1 MFFLA
6 RILCRQVSAVTEVR
20 VAAWDTNLCSAA
32 AEAEISVWRPTLLV
46 EEGAGAVLPCRAA
59 GHSTITWTDP
69 RGRRVESG
77 DRVRVLSSGSLRIAA
92 VSWADMGEYTC
103 SAAVPGTSAA
113 PATVTSFLY
122 PLAARGE

>member
-1 MFFLA
+1 M
-6 RILCRQVSAVTEVR
+6 SAVTEVR

-59 GHSTITWTDP
+59 EHSSITWTDP

-77 DRVRVLSSGSLRIAA
+77 DRVRVLSSGSLSIAA